1 MKELDFRELKVVTGS
16 DVGQA
21 VREGAEAIR
30 VQERAIITPSA
41 REMIESAR
49 LKVIEGGEAAAA
61 GSSTGAYAAAG
72 KPVFG
77 APSPVTRRYS
87 SPQELFRSP
96 EATAIKEEI
105 IRVGR
110 KLWERQYVDGNA
122 GNITYRITDD
132 YVICTPT
139 MCSKGDLTLEDFS
152 LVDMEGRQVA
162 GERPRSSEVLLH
174 LEIFK
179 AVPEA
184 RACVHCHPPHATAYA
199 ITGSLPPRCVT
210 PEHEVCVGAVA
221 LTPYETPGTK
231 AFAETVVPY
240 ARKHNT
246 ILLANHGVICWAD
259 TVTHAEWLVEI
270 VDTYCRTL
278 ILAGHLGA
286 PLSHIPEAK
295 TADLLEIK
303 KKLGLPDARFGLKE
317 CQLCDQPEFPSGIA
331 CPVEGVTAAA
341 QALSP
346 EELESVIR
354 AITDRIMD
362 RLEDKK

>member
-1 MKELDFRELKVVTGS
+1 MKEFDLREQRVITGR
-16 DVGQA
+16 DVEQA

-30 VQERAIITPSA
+30 VQERAIVTPSA
-41 REMIESAR
+41 REMIEAAR
-49 LKVIEGGEAAAA
+49 LKVIEAGQAAPA
-61 GSSTGAYAAAG
+61 GVYAPAPDG

-77 APSPVTRRYS
+77 APAPVTRQYS

-96 EATAIKEEI
+96 EASAIKEEI

-110 KLWERQYVDGNA
+110 KLWERQYVDGNG

-162 GERPRSSEVLLH
+162 GQRPRSSEVLLH

-231 AFAETVVPY
+231 AFAETVAPY
-240 ARKHNT
+240 AQKHNT

-331 CPVEGVTAAA
+331 CPVEGVAAAA
-341 QALSP
+341 QALSQ
-346 EELESVIR
+346 EELENLIR

-362 RLEDKK
+362 RLEDRK